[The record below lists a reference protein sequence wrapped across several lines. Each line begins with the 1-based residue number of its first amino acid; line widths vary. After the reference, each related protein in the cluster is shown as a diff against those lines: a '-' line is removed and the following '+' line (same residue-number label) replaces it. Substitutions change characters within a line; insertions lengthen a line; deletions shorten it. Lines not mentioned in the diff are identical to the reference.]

1 MKRRFWLLLAAFAFA
16 RFIEVVP
23 IVRDRVK
30 NSTGPVALGSR
41 RETAPFCWLAAG
53 AYAGLSM
60 NSIGVPGLLIE
71 LNEGL
76 RFRFKV

>member
-23 IVRDRVK
+23 ILRDRVK
-30 NSTGPVALGSR
+30 NFPGPVALGSR

-53 AYAGLSM
+53 AYAA
-60 NSIGVPGLLIE
+60 LLIRR
-71 LNEGL
+71 L
-76 RFRFKV
+76 RADALLLFAYSLLP